1 MDKHTP
7 SGSYA
12 GQLGMEAVELLLD
25 PTVLESTVPSDDE
38 RSSSSQ

>member
-12 GQLGMEAVELLLD
+12 GQLGMEVVELFLD
-25 PTVLESTVPSDDE
+25 SIVFESIVPGDDE